1 MHHLDPLWLLLAGFG
16 GGLVG
21 SVAGLAS
28 LVSYPALLALGI
40 PPVAANV
47 TNTVALVFS
56 GVGSVSASRREL
68 TGQGQRIRQLAG
80 LAVLGG
86 LSGGVILLA
95 TPSHAFARVAPVL
108 IGASSLALLVPR
120 SSPIEGPPTR
130 ARGVLLA
137 LGVFLV
143 TLYAGY
149 FGAAAGV
156 VLLALLLQSTTET
169 VPRATALK
177 NLLLALANSVAA
189 VAFALEGPVRW
200 TAVAPLALGFL
211 AGGRLGPLVVRKAP
225 GGVLRA
231 AIALAGV
238 GVAIHLGL
246 DVYR

>member
-1 MHHLDPLWLLLAGFG
+1 
-16 GGLVG
+16 
-21 SVAGLAS
+21 
-28 LVSYPALLALGI
+28 
-40 PPVAANV
+40 
-47 TNTVALVFS
+47 
-56 GVGSVSASRREL
+56 
-68 TGQGQRIRQLAG
+68 
-80 LAVLGG
+80 
-86 LSGGVILLA
+86 
-95 TPSHAFARVAPVL
+95 
-108 IGASSLALLVPR
+108 
-120 SSPIEGPPTR
+120 
-130 ARGVLLA
+130 
-137 LGVFLV
+137 VFLV